1 MKFSIKY
8 TNHIIGT
15 SLVAILLFLA
25 VLYTPIA
32 IAQVKKVQTKPN
44 IILIMADDLGQE
56 TLGVY
61 GSDSYTTPNLDRLA
75 NEGMRFDQCYATP
88 LCTPSRVQLMTGK
101 YNHRNYIGFGL
112 LDPKEKTF
120 GHFMQA
126 SGYKTFIAG
135 KWQLLGNAHQQ
146 KLAGGKIG
154 STPEQAGFD
163 AHCLWQIDQI
173 GSRYKDPLLSTYQKG
188 TVKFPNQYGPDVF
201 VEHIEAF
208 MEENK
213 DVPMFIYYPMVLT
226 HDPFV
231 PVPDNPEF
239 KSFDAKSKVNDPIYF
254 GEMVHYMDKLVG
266 DIVQKTEDL
275 GIRENTLILFIGD
288 NGTDRDVTSIV
299 NGKPLRGDKG
309 HTTNAGTQVPFIANW
324 KGKIKPGE
332 VNNHLIDFTDFLPTL
347 LQASGQPSLP
357 KSETDGISFY
367 GQLFGENEN
376 TREWIF
382 CHYAPNWGKFESRRY
397 VQNKDWKLYGNG
409 EFYNLAKDSLE
420 KNPLNTK
427 EQSIEI
433 QATVTKFQS
442 VLNQY
447 AK

>member
-15 SLVAILLFLA
+15 SLVPILLFLA

-61 GSDSYTTPNLDRLA
+61 GSDSYATPNLDRLA

-101 YNHRNYIGFGL
+101 YNHKNYIGFGL

-126 SGYKTFIAG
+126 TGYKTFIAG

-154 STPEQAGFD
+154 STPEQARFD

-231 PVPDNPEF
+231 PLPDNPEF
-239 KSFDAKSKVNDPIYF
+239 KIFDAKSKVNDPIYF

-332 VNNHLIDFTDFLPTL
+332 VNNHLIDFTDFLPML

>member
-1 MKFSIKY
+1 
-8 TNHIIGT
+8 
-15 SLVAILLFLA
+15 
-25 VLYTPIA
+25 
-32 IAQVKKVQTKPN
+32 
-44 IILIMADDLGQE
+44 
-56 TLGVY
+56 
-61 GSDSYTTPNLDRLA
+61 
-75 NEGMRFDQCYATP
+75 
-88 LCTPSRVQLMTGK
+88 
-101 YNHRNYIGFGL
+101 
-112 LDPKEKTF
+112 
-120 GHFMQA
+120 
-126 SGYKTFIAG
+126 
-135 KWQLLGNAHQQ
+135 
-146 KLAGGKIG
+146 
-154 STPEQAGFD
+154 
-163 AHCLWQIDQI
+163 
-173 GSRYKDPLLSTYQKG
+173 
-188 TVKFPNQYGPDVF
+188 
-201 VEHIEAF
+201 
-208 MEENK
+208 
-213 DVPMFIYYPMVLT
+213 
-226 HDPFV
+226 
-231 PVPDNPEF
+231 
-239 KSFDAKSKVNDPIYF
+239 
-254 GEMVHYMDKLVG
+254 MDKLVG

-299 NGKPLRGDKG
+299 NGKPLRGK
-309 HTTNAGTQVPFIANW
+309 V
-324 KGKIKPGE
+324 KPGE